1 MGALSSG
8 GSPAAFQMDY
18 KSIDYKGIPVQA
30 DIIAGII
37 RLQVDAID
45 CFRELDRLVR
55 SDQGVASL
63 VLMVVN
69 SPLYNRGRMVASI
82 PLAISVLGFNVVRS
96 LAMLAFARSLFS
108 QTKDPLFRRHI
119 WQHSLLTAIASH
131 GVCHALGNATGKDDA
146 FIAGLMHDTGKVLL
160 FTHARERYLEAL
172 NLCLESGCASAEAER
187 RFLGTDHY
195 QVGREA
201 VAQWKLPQRFVEY
214 MATDLSVPSAAAAAD
229 TVRLSLAAA
238 NYLVKALGIGSRPID
253 DSGVRNSAL
262 MALGVGEALA
272 EKLVDSAFL
281 EALFENDIYK
291 LCADF

>member
-1 MGALSSG
+1 
-8 GSPAAFQMDY
+8 MDFRA
-18 KSIDYKGIPVQA
+18 INYKGIPVQA
-30 DIIAGII
+30 DIISGII
-37 RLQVDAID
+37 RLEVDAIN

-69 SPLYNRGRMVASI
+69 SPLYSRGRMVSTI

-108 QTKDPLFRRHI
+108 QTKDPLFRLHI

-131 GVCHALGNATGKDDA
+131 NVCQELGNEAGKDDA

-160 FTHARERYLEAL
+160 FTHAKDIYLKVL
-172 NLCLESGCASAEAER
+172 TLCLEGECTTSEAEQ
-187 RFLGTDHY
+187 RFLGTDHCE
-195 QVGREA
+195 VGREA
-201 VAQWKLPQRFVEY
+201 VAQWKLPERFIDY
-214 MATDLSVPSAAAAAD
+214 MATDLSTPRPEDNSD

-238 NYLVKALGIGSRPID
+238 NYLVKALGIGSGPID
-253 DSGVRNSAL
+253 DCDVRKDGL
-262 MALGVGEALA
+262 IALGLTEALA
-272 EKLVDSAFL
+272 GRLALDTFAEKL
-281 EALFENDIYK
+281 FESDIYK